1 MDTSRLVTP
10 VTRQITER
18 PGRVVAAF
26 LLVTAVLAVGLGNI
40 QTEAG
45 FESFTQDIP
54 AEEALEDIDR
64 EFGNRFGAS
73 IGSTQLI
80 QSAPN
85 VLAKPELLRMLRAQE
100 RLAEHDALRVTST
113 SSAAS
118 IVAVTIDPSATT
130 IERQIRTIERS
141 TPSEID
147 RAIRTAADRN
157 PRFASLLSND
167 FNPTAASASATIGVV
182 QHSVPAGLAA
192 GAGMGG
198 SSPLTSI
205 QLRVESVVDTVG
217 GDIRVFGTGIFAD
230 EFSTVIVDS
239 LLLTIPAAVILIVL
253 FLVIA
258 YRDLLDLL
266 LGAFALVMT
275 VVWTF
280 GFMGLAG
287 VPFSQL
293 LIAVPPLLLAVGID
307 FGIHAINRYREERE
321 VGADIA
327 PAMRR
332 TGEQLVV
339 AFALV
344 AGTTVIGFLSNL
356 SSSLAPIREF
366 GLIASAGILFT
377 FLVFGIF
384 LPAAKVFIDRLGD
397 RYPLPVL
404 SQRPLGSEGSA
415 LGRALSGGV
424 SVARVAPV
432 VMVLLALVGTA
443 GAGYYAT
450 GVDTKFTQEDFLP
463 PAELN
468 PLLKELPEPFRPSD
482 YTVVEML
489 DFLEEHFASAQDDSI
504 TVLLRGPMERDVALE
519 AIHRA
524 GRDPPDAFVRDGRYA
539 EATSIVTVIRDRAA
553 RDPEFAALVDRHD
566 RDGDGIPD
574 DDLGRVYD
582 ALFASPAGDRA
593 RSYLT
598 EDRRSTRVVY
608 SVKSD
613 PSQEAVA
620 ADAATLADRFRVSAT
635 ATGNTVVFQ
644 AIADILLRSAAVSL
658 VIALALVAVFLLVSY
673 RLLEGYATLG
683 VANLVPI
690 VVTVAALGATMRLL
704 GISFNAFTATI
715 LAITI
720 GLGID
725 YSVHVTHRFADELA
739 ERDPMPA
746 LARTV
751 RGTGGALT
759 GSMFT
764 TVFGI
769 GVLVLAVF
777 PAIGQ
782 FGVLT
787 GLSVLYAYL
796 ASLVVLPSVL
806 AVWARLVRPERP
818 PEEPGPSVE
827 PDPTPFEFGS

>member
-1 MDTSRLVTP
+1 MDVARLVDP

-18 PGRVVAAF
+18 PGRIVVLF
-26 LLVTAVLAVGLGNI
+26 LLVTVVLSVGLGNI

-45 FESFTQDIP
+45 FEAFTEDIP
-54 AEEALEDIDR
+54 AEQALEDIDR
-64 EFGNRFGAS
+64 EFGNSFGAS
-73 IGSTQLI
+73 TGSTQLI

-85 VLAKPELLRMLRAQE
+85 VLSKAELLRMLEAQD
-100 RLAEHDALRVTST
+100 RLASHAALRVTST

-118 IVAVTIDPSATT
+118 IVARTIDPSATT
-130 IERQIRTIERS
+130 PERQIQTIEGA
-141 TPSEID
+141 TPLEID
-147 RAIRTAADRN
+147 RAVRTAADRN
-157 PRFASLLSND
+157 PQFESLLSDD
-167 FNPTAASASATIGVV
+167 FNRKSASATATIGVV
-182 QHSVPAGLAA
+182 QHSVPAGLSA

-198 SSPLTSI
+198 SSPLTEI
-205 QLRVESVVDTVG
+205 QVRAQSVVDTVG
-217 GDIRVFGTGIFAD
+217 GDIRVFGTGVFAD
-230 EFSTVIVDS
+230 EFSSVIADS

-253 FLVIA
+253 FLIIA
-258 YRDLLDLL
+258 YRDLIDLL
-266 LGAFALVMT
+266 LAAFALVMT
-275 VVWTF
+275 IVWTF

-287 VPFSQL
+287 IPFSQM

-321 VGADIA
+321 AGLDIE
-327 PAMRR
+327 PAMAR

-339 AFALV
+339 AFGIV
-344 AGTTVIGFLSNL
+344 TGTTVIGFLSNL
-356 SSSLAPIREF
+356 SSSLVPIREF
-366 GLIASAGILFT
+366 GVVASVGILFT

-384 LPAAKVFIDRLGD
+384 LPAAKVYIDRVG
-397 RYPLPVL
+397 RERPLPVF

-415 LGRALSGGV
+415 LGRTLSGGV
-424 SVARVAPV
+424 TLARAMPV
-432 VMVLLALVGTA
+432 VVVLVALVGTA

-450 GVDTKFTQEDFLP
+450 GVDTEFTQEDFLP
-463 PAELN
+463 PEELH
-468 PLLKELPEPFRPSD
+468 PLIENLPEPFRPSD
-482 YTVVEML
+482 YTVVGTL
-489 DFLEEHFASAQDDSI
+489 NFLEANFASAQDDSV
-504 TVLLRGPMERDVALE
+504 TVFLQTPMERDVALE
-519 AIHRA
+519 AIHRN
-524 GRDPPDAFVRDGRYA
+524 GRDPPGSFVRDGRQA
-539 EATSIVTVIRDRAA
+539 SATSIVTIIQDQAA
-553 RDPEFAALVDRHD
+553 RNPEFAAVVSRND
-566 RDGDGIPD
+566 RDGNGIPD
-574 DDLGRVYD
+574 DNLDQVYD
-582 ALFASPAGDRA
+582 ALFASSAGDQA

-613 PSQEAVA
+613 PSQSEIA
-620 ADAATLADRFRVSAT
+620 ADAERIADRYRVSAI

-644 AIADILLRSAAVSL
+644 AIASILLRSAAVSL
-658 VIALALVAVFLLVSY
+658 AIALLAVALFLVLAY
-673 RLLEGYATLG
+673 RLIEGFGTLG

-690 VVTVAALGATMRLL
+690 VVTVAALGATMRLA
-704 GISFNAFTATI
+704 GIAFNAFTATI

-739 ERDPMPA
+739 EREPMDA

-787 GLSVLYAYL
+787 ALSVLYAYL
-796 ASLVVLPSVL
+796 TSLVVLPSVL
-806 AVWARLVRPERP
+806 AVWARYVKPIVD
-818 PEEPGPSVE
+818 EPAPATGRE
-827 PDPTPFEFGS
+827 PLSAARDNV